1 MGGALRGVSLVPDMG
16 DCTRCS
22 CCCFP
27 AHLPL
32 RHLPLD
38 VPFAPAPCSSFVSDI
53 REQGPFSPFP
63 LSHHLRPP
71 PQPWESTQT
80 LLTLLTHSTGLC
92 LLDVL
97 TTDLSPLSRLPTAAF
112 HPEQPCPGSDFI
124 FTQAFHPSLSL
135 VPLSFFKYLFGCTRS

>member
-1 MGGALRGVSLVPDMG
+1 MGVGGALRGVSLVPDMG
-16 DCTRCS
+16 DCTQCS

-53 REQGPFSPFP
+53 REQGPFSPE
-63 LSHHLRPP
+63 PP
-71 PQPWESTQT
+71 PPSPTTT
-80 LLTLLTHSTGLC
+80 LGVNPDTSHTAH
-92 LLDVL
+92 
-97 TTDLSPLSRLPTAAF
+97 PLHWTVPSRRAHHWLVPSRLPTAAF

-135 VPLSFFKYLFGCTRS
+135 VPVSFFF